1 MCRRKRMNIKVGSD
15 LHKKSFLPQFF
26 IEEQHVLVGLHH
38 SWIKVHDTQAF
49 QTPSTGQSDIRLAAL
64 KDTGQ
69 GNLHTIQSH
78 ALNTDKEKDYFTQE
92 SAKRKKNTLLYC
104 TAEI

>member
-1 MCRRKRMNIKVGSD
+1 MNIKVGSD

-49 QTPSTGQSDIRLAAL
+49 QTPSTGQSDIRLSAL

-78 ALNTDKEKDYFTQE
+78 ALNTDKENLMT
-92 SAKRKKNTLLYC
+92 SLKNLPKEKHTLLYC